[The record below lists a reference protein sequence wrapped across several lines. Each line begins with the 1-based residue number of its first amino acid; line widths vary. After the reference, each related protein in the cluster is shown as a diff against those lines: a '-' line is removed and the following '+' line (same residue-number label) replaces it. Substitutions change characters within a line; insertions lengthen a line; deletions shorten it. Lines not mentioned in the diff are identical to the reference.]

1 MKSFIRFGVCT
12 VLCMTSYAAH
22 GADIWTCTYP
32 DFATKEPT
40 TVEFPVVGDE
50 LLEND
55 MFQLRFKILQNTA
68 YGLVAVWSMADME
81 VNFPDKKTPLIGAM
95 AMVIDKKTG
104 ELLRSVTAFDV
115 PEKAD
120 TTVHGKCRH
129 G

>member
-1 MKSFIRFGVCT
+1 MASC
-12 VLCMTSYAAH
+12 AAY
-22 GADIWTCTYP
+22 GADIWTCTFP
-32 DFATKEPT
+32 DFHTKEPT

-55 MFQLRFKILQNTA
+55 MFQFRFKILQNTA
-68 YGLVAVWSMADME
+68 YGLVAVWSMADMD
-81 VNFPDKKTPLIGAM
+81 VNFPDKKTPTIGII

-104 ELLRSVTAFDV
+104 ELLRSGTSFDI

-120 TTVHGKCRH
+120 TTVRGSCRL